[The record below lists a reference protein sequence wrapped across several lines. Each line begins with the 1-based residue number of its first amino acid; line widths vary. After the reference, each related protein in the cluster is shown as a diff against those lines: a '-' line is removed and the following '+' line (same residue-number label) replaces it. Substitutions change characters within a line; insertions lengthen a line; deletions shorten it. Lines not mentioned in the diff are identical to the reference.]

1 MCPVFVSIEYPYKNR
16 MLLDTFT
23 LDIFG
28 FGTDTNIPDISDLF
42 LYDLEEEKTEKRKEQ
57 KRKSDRKAYRKK
69 VRANGF
75 APVKYRKGGQK
86 LTRA

>member
-1 MCPVFVSIEYPYKNR
+1 
-16 MLLDTFT
+16 MLLDTLS

-28 FGTDTNIPDISDLF
+28 FGTDTYIPDISDLF

-57 KRKSDRKAYRKK
+57 KRKYERDAYRKK
-69 VRANGF
+69 NKASGYGV
-75 APVKYRKGGQK
+75 VKYRKGDQK